1 MHEWTSI
8 SSSLTAFFWYS
19 LPPKEGRQPCYYSG
33 ICVVVSNKGRI
44 NFCPQQVLKYWN
56 MKVGMIIIFV
66 IPAADGIKTI
76 LTFLS
81 CPAKLSFNFDTTES
95 NLDCSNGVGGI
106 WCTSERRTIKCYGT
120 CNSAVWIAVIT
131 EKCLLVQVHLCSS
144 VPAGSWRYH
153 SFLIDLALLLQD
165 QQ

>member
-1 MHEWTSI
+1 
-8 SSSLTAFFWYS
+8 
-19 LPPKEGRQPCYYSG
+19 
-33 ICVVVSNKGRI
+33 
-44 NFCPQQVLKYWN
+44 

-76 LTFLS
+76 FTFLS
-81 CPAKLSFNFDTTES
+81 CPAKLSFTFDTTES
-95 NLDCSNGVGGI
+95 NLECSNGDGGI
-106 WCTSERRTIKCYGT
+106 WCTSERRTIKFYGT
-120 CNSAVWIAVIT
+120 CNSAAWIAVIT

-165 QQ
+165 QQQNFQGNFLEAGTRSLLIVSCFRRAESSKDNLQVDWLNLKTICPAARLLP